1 MMARFKT
8 LKVTNWRQF
17 RSVNVEFHPRA
28 TVIVGANGSGKTS
41 LLNILSQPIGWA
53 PEFVGTPT
61 VDEETG
67 EVRYLSGLMDEETDE
82 GKRIAL
88 GPDVN
93 RIGSLTYNIGHKAN
107 LYAPPE
113 GSTFNIDLASHRAVP
128 GIYITSHRPAYF
140 YQAVNQIPTKVQAG
154 EVLLNQYLDNLRN
167 FHGSYRIKSPSFTL
181 KEALIS
187 LATFGYGNQA
197 VKANREARET
207 FEGFSQ
213 TLVQVLPPNLEFH
226 RLAIRMPEVVLETGT
241 GDFSLD
247 AASGG
252 LAALID
258 VAWQIYM
265 RSRLSE
271 EFTVL
276 IDEPENHLHPSLQR
290 ALLPGLVKAFPQAQF
305 IAATH
310 NPFVVTSVPDS
321 NVVVLDFVDGRVE
334 STQLKDE
341 EVDRSA
347 TVNQVLTDVLGVPF
361 PAPLWVEH
369 ELDRIV
375 ESVQGKELTAE
386 ILAGLRTDLKSVGM
400 GSMFPEVID
409 RVLPA
414 DNGVGEGRVE

>member
-167 FHGSYRIKSPSFTL
+167 FYGSYRIKSPSFTL

-369 ELDRIV
+369 ELDRIM
-375 ESVQGKELTAE
+375 ESVQGKELNAE
-386 ILAGLRTDLKSVGM
+386 ILSGLRSGLKSVGL

-414 DNGVGEGRVE
+414 DNGAGEGRSK